1 LSPPSTTFKLRPP
14 KRHLRLAHLTCV
26 VAVTLLESASA
37 WADPSAD
44 SSDSSDVSVTPYRPT
59 VSTPAQLSA
68 AGWLEGEFGG
78 LDTAGPGPERMAS
91 IPYAIKLAFTPDW
104 GIRISGNAYQ
114 SGTTDDRATSRGL
127 GDTSLI
133 LKRRF
138 AIDDASAFGLEFS
151 ALAPT
156 APAAIGNGRPA
167 YGTTGIYSIDFGGG
181 YHSDVN
187 LFLTRLGGFSA
198 VSPWQTGY
206 AVALSHPISNA
217 WGLFG
222 EFSGFH
228 QRGLPDTDQY
238 LTGATYNVS
247 KSLVIDVGAEA
258 GLTAASPRWGVFSG
272 FTVLLDR
279 LF

>member
-1 LSPPSTTFKLRPP
+1 M
-14 KRHLRLAHLTCV
+14 RLAQLSCV
-26 VAVTLLESASA
+26 LAATLLASGSA
-37 WADPSAD
+37 WADASAEAGD
-44 SSDSSDVSVTPYRPT
+44 DNDVSVTPYRPT

-78 LDTAGPGPERMAS
+78 LDTAGPGLERSAS

-114 SGTTDDRATSRGL
+114 FGADDDGTTSRGF
-127 GDTSLI
+127 GDTSLV

-138 AIDDASAFGLEFS
+138 GINDASAFGLEFS

-156 APAAIGNGRPA
+156 APKAIGNGRPA
-167 YGTTGIYSIDFGGG
+167 YGTNGIYSIDFGDG
-181 YHSDVN
+181 YHADVN
-187 LFLTRLGGFSA
+187 LFLTRLGGSAA
-198 VSPWQTGY
+198 VSPWQSGY
-206 AVALSHPISNA
+206 AVALSHPISKA

-247 KSLVIDVGAEA
+247 KRLVIDMGAEA
-258 GLTAASPRWGVFSG
+258 GLTSASPRWGVFSG